1 MYIMRKTLKK
11 LVFLIIVICIGN
23 YCFAQNENANPKT
36 HFISKDE
43 AKKMIAVYK
52 EHQNRNINIKNREIF
67 ALTESFDAEAFR
79 ILLAKPGCK
88 RVRIYYGMSDDLRLH
103 AIIVGVDA
111 NNVDILDGVA
121 SIMERGVVC
130 PPICPTPEES
140 ELEQN

>member
-1 MYIMRKTLKK
+1 MKKSTFKK
-11 LVFLIIVICIGN
+11 LLSLLIVIFLGT
-23 YCFAQNENANPKT
+23 YCYAQNENANPRA
-36 HFISKDE
+36 HFISKDV

-52 EHQNRNINIKNREIF
+52 EHKNRVTDIKAKEIF

-111 NNVDILDGVA
+111 NNADMTDGEA

-130 PPICPTPEES
+130 PPLCPTPEES